1 MLVTFRMASKK
12 LVEID
17 LTLAEKGSESERRAL
32 AKLVVDQF
40 YEVGFLRCTNIP
52 GFDEKALLEASNW
65 FHLGHTMIEKM
76 KYTTVRFDQSVTKM
90 YRGYFPIIPNQNS
103 HKE

>member
-1 MLVTFRMASKK
+1 MTSKK

-17 LTLAEKGSESERRAL
+17 LTKAKNGSESDRKAL

-52 GFDEKALLEASNW
+52 GYDENALLEASNW
-65 FHLGHTMIEKM
+65 FHLKHTKGLFTNKGDLI
-76 KYTTVRFDQSVTKM
+76 Y
-90 YRGYFPIIPNQNS
+90 
-103 HKE
+103 